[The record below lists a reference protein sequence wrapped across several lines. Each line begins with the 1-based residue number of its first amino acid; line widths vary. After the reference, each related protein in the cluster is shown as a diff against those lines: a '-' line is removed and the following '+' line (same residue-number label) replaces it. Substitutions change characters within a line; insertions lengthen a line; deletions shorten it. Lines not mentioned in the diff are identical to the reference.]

1 MTFREYLAEAKVDKE
16 VDLFEG
22 KDIKGVAKNFV
33 DKLSYLSKLS
43 KDIESELDK
52 VDDRD
57 ELYSLII
64 DEIQNKLH
72 KMVK

>member
-1 MTFREYLAEAKVDKE
+1 MKTFREYLAEAKDNKT
-16 VDLFEG
+16 L
-22 KDIKGVAKNFV
+22 AKIFV

-43 KDIESELDK
+43 NEIESELDK
-52 VDDRD
+52 VQDRD